1 MDIRIDYNEVE
12 LRNRIKECGGKWDPQ
27 RKLWKISYEK
37 VKELDLLERIV
48 DDKVP

>member
-12 LRNRIKECGGKWDPQ
+12 LRNTIKEYGGKWDPQ
-27 RKLWKISYEK
+27 GKVWRLSYEK

-48 DDKVP
+48 DDK